1 MDIFSLL
8 RLAKANGASD
18 LNLIESIPPLLRV
31 NGPLEVLN
39 GAAPLTAGEINQA
52 FLQISTPEEREHFH
66 RYLELDFACSLPDVG
81 RLRCNAAQQ
90 RGAISLALRLLPAEI
105 PTIDGLELP
114 EICKELVLKPR
125 GLVIVTGPTGSGK
138 TTTLTTMV
146 HYLNANETRHI
157 VTVEDPSVAYSC
169 QPRCNLTGSHWNH
182 SGW

>member
-66 RYLELDFACSLPDVG
+66 HYLELDFACSLPDIG

-90 RGAISLALRLLPAEI
+90 RWAISLAVRLLPAEV
-105 PTIDGLELP
+105 PTIDVIRTHK
-114 EICKELVLKPR
+114 EIGMITLDEALVDLYLRQIIIGETLLSVCNDRREVERLIGTIKEK
-125 GLVIVTGPTGSGK
+125 
-138 TTTLTTMV
+138 
-146 HYLNANETRHI
+146 
-157 VTVEDPSVAYSC
+157 
-169 QPRCNLTGSHWNH
+169 
-182 SGW
+182 